1 MLNNKK
7 KHPIQKGNLHPRS
20 KHRERY
26 DFKQLIKSHAE
37 LTAFVSPNNYGDDS
51 IDFFN
56 PKAVTALN
64 TALLKYFYDMEFWEI
79 PKGYLCPPI
88 PGRAD
93 YIHYMAD
100 VLAEHHQGEIPR
112 GKPIKCLDIGVGA
125 NCVYPI
131 IGHQEYGWSFI
142 GSDID
147 AVSLASANKMIEL
160 NPSLKDHIELRL
172 QNNANDIFKGVIKKK
187 EKIDLVICNPPFHTS
202 YQEMQK
208 GSLRKLSNLKRKK
221 IKKTVLNFGGQS
233 NELWCDGG
241 ELAFVRKMIHQSK
254 DFAQEVSYFS
264 TLVSKEAHLKPF
276 YKELKSIK
284 AQQIKTIN
292 MAQGNK
298 VSRVLVWW
306 F

>member
-1 MLNNKK
+1 MNTKSK
-7 KHPIQKGNLHPRS
+7 LHPRS

-26 DFKQLIKSHAE
+26 DFNQLIKNHPE
-37 LTAFVSPNNYGDDS
+37 LADFVRPNEYGDES

-64 TALLKYFYDMEFWEI
+64 TALLKHFYNIEFWEI

-100 VLAEHHQGEIPR
+100 LLASNNNGEIPR
-112 GKPIKCLDIGVGA
+112 GRNIKCLDIGVGA

-142 GSDID
+142 ASDID
-147 AVSLASANKMIEL
+147 KLSIASAGKIIEL
-160 NPSLKDHIELRL
+160 NPILKDSIELRL
-172 QNNANDIFKGVIKKK
+172 QNNPKDIFRGVIKKG
-187 EKIDLVICNPPFHTS
+187 EKIDFVICNPPFHS
-202 YQEMQK
+202 SFEEMQK
-208 GSLRKLSNLKRKK
+208 GSLRKLRNLKKK
-221 IKKTVLNFGGQS
+221 QVKKTVLNFGGQS

-241 ELAFVRKMIHQSK
+241 ELEFVKKMIYQSK
-254 DFAQEVSYFS
+254 DFAQQVQYFS
-264 TLVSKEAHLKPF
+264 TLVSKEAHLKSF
-276 YKELKSIK
+276 SLELKR
-284 AQQIKTIN
+284 AQAKHIITIN
-292 MAQGNK
+292 MGQGNK
-298 VSRVLVWW
+298 VSRILVWG

>member
-1 MLNNKK
+1 MNTKSK
-7 KHPIQKGNLHPRS
+7 LHPRN
-20 KHRERY
+20 KHRDRY

-37 LTAFVSPNNYGDDS
+37 LAGFVRPNEYGDES

-64 TALLKYFYDMEFWEI
+64 TALLKHFYNIEFWEI

-100 VLAEHHQGEIPR
+100 LLANNNQGEIPKGR
-112 GKPIKCLDIGVGA
+112 KVKCLDIGVGA

-142 GSDID
+142 ASDID
-147 AVSLASANKMIEL
+147 ELSIASANKITEL
-160 NPSLKDHIELRL
+160 NPTLKGSIELRL
-172 QNNANDIFKGVIKKK
+172 QNNPKDIFRGVIKKS
-187 EKIDLVICNPPFHTS
+187 EKIDFVICNPPFHSS
-202 YQEMQK
+202 YEEMQK
-208 GSLRKLSNLKRKK
+208 GSLRKLRNLKKK
-221 IKKTVLNFGGQS
+221 QIKKTVLNFGGQS

-241 ELAFVRKMIHQSK
+241 ELEFVKKMIHQS
-254 DFAQEVSYFS
+254 QELAHQISWFS
-264 TLVSKEAHLKPF
+264 SLISKEAHLKSI
-276 YKELKSIK
+276 YKELKK
-284 AQQIKTIN
+284 VGAKEVKTID
-292 MAQGNK
+292 MGQGNK
-298 VSRVLVWW
+298 VSRILVWE

>member
-1 MLNNKK
+1 MNTKSK
-7 KHPIQKGNLHPRS
+7 LHPRS

-26 DFKQLIKSHAE
+26 DFNQLIKNHPE
-37 LTAFVSPNNYGDDS
+37 LADFVRPNEYGDES

-64 TALLKYFYDMEFWEI
+64 TALLKHFYNIEFWEI

-100 VLAEHHQGEIPR
+100 LLANNNQREIPKGR
-112 GKPIKCLDIGVGA
+112 KVKCLDIGVGA

-142 GSDID
+142 ASDID
-147 AVSLASANKMIEL
+147 KLSIASAGKIIEL
-160 NPSLKDHIELRL
+160 NPILKDSIELRL
-172 QNNANDIFKGVIKKK
+172 QNNPKDIFRGVIKKG
-187 EKIDLVICNPPFHTS
+187 EKIDFVICNPPFHS
-202 YQEMQK
+202 SFEEMQK
-208 GSLRKLSNLKRKK
+208 GSLRKLRNLKKK
-221 IKKTVLNFGGQS
+221 QIKKTVLNFGGQS

-241 ELAFVRKMIHQSK
+241 ELEFVKKMIYQSK
-254 DFAQEVSYFS
+254 DFAQQVQYFS
-264 TLVSKEAHLKPF
+264 TLVSKEAHLKSF
-276 YKELKSIK
+276 SLELKR
-284 AQQIKTIN
+284 AQAKHIITIN
-292 MAQGNK
+292 MGQGNK
-298 VSRVLVWW
+298 VSRILVWG

>member
-1 MLNNKK
+1 MNTKSK
-7 KHPIQKGNLHPRS
+7 LHPRN

-26 DFKQLIKSHAE
+26 DFNQLIKSHAE
-37 LTAFVSPNNYGDDS
+37 LASFVKPNDYGDES

-64 TALLKYFYDMEFWEI
+64 TALLKHFYDIKFWEI

-100 VLAEHHQGEIPR
+100 LLADNNQGEIPK
-112 GKPIKCLDIGVGA
+112 GKKVKCLDIGVGA

-142 GSDID
+142 ASDID
-147 AVSLASANKMIEL
+147 ELSIASASKITEF
-160 NPSLKDHIELRL
+160 NPLLIDSIELRL
-172 QNNANDIFKGVIKKK
+172 QNNPKDIFRGVIRKG
-187 EKIDLVICNPPFHTS
+187 EKIDLVICNPPFHS
-202 YQEMQK
+202 SFEEMQK
-208 GSLRKLSNLKRKK
+208 GSLRKLRNLKKK
-221 IKKTVLNFGGQS
+221 QVKKTVLNFGGQS

-241 ELAFVRKMIHQSK
+241 ELEFVKKMIHQSK
-254 DFAQEVSYFS
+254 DFARQVQYFS
-264 TLVSKEAHLKPF
+264 TLVSKEAHLKSF
-276 YKELKSIK
+276 YQELKRIQAK
-284 AQQIKTIN
+284 QVKTIN
-292 MAQGNK
+292 MGQGNK
-298 VSRVLVWW
+298 VSRILVWG

>member
-37 LTAFVSPNNYGDDS
+37 LAAFVSPNNYGDDS

>member
-1 MLNNKK
+1 MKIKN
-7 KHPIQKGNLHPRS
+7 NLHPRS

-37 LTAFVSPNNYGDDS
+37 LAAFVSPNNYGDDS

-56 PKAVTALN
+56 PEAVTALN
-64 TALLKYFYDMEFWEI
+64 TALLKHFYHIEFWEI

-100 VLAEHHQGEIPR
+100 VLAAHHQGEIPR
-112 GKPIKCLDIGVGA
+112 GKNIKCLDIGVGA
-125 NCVYPI
+125 NCIYPI

-172 QNNANDIFKGVIKKK
+172 QNNANTIFKGVIKKE
-187 EKIDLVICNPPFHTS
+187 EKIDLVICNPPFHAS
-202 YQEMQK
+202 YEEMQK
-208 GSLRKLSNLKRKK
+208 GSLRKLRNLKKK
-221 IKKTVLNFGGQS
+221 QIKKTVLNFGGQG

-241 ELAFVRKMIHQSK
+241 ELGFVKKMIHQSK
-254 DFAQEVSYFS
+254 DFAQEVQYFS

-276 YKELKSIK
+276 CEELKSVK
-284 AQQIKTIN
+284 AKQIKTIN
-292 MAQGNK
+292 MEQGNK
-298 VSRVLVWW
+298 VSRVLLWR

>member
-1 MLNNKK
+1 MNTKSK
-7 KHPIQKGNLHPRS
+7 LHPRS

-26 DFKQLIKSHAE
+26 DFNQLIKNHPE
-37 LTAFVSPNNYGDDS
+37 LADFVRPNDYGDES

-64 TALLKYFYDMEFWEI
+64 TALLKHFYNIEFWEI

-100 VLAEHHQGEIPR
+100 LLASNNNGEIPR
-112 GKPIKCLDIGVGA
+112 GRNIKCLDIGVGA

-142 GSDID
+142 ASNID
-147 AVSLASANKMIEL
+147 KLSIASAGKIIEL
-160 NPSLKDHIELRL
+160 NPLLKDSIELRL
-172 QNNANDIFKGVIKKK
+172 QNNPKDIFRGVIKKG
-187 EKIDLVICNPPFHTS
+187 ETIDFVICNPPFHSS
-202 YQEMQK
+202 YEEMQK
-208 GSLRKLSNLKRKK
+208 GSLRKLRNLKKK
-221 IKKTVLNFGGQS
+221 QIKKTVLNFGGQS

-241 ELAFVRKMIHQSK
+241 ELEFVKKMIHQSK
-254 DFAQEVSYFS
+254 ELAHQISWFS
-264 TLVSKEAHLKPF
+264 SLISKEAHLKSV
-276 YKELKSIK
+276 YKELKK
-284 AQQIKTIN
+284 VGAKEVKTID
-292 MAQGNK
+292 MGQGNK
-298 VSRVLVWW
+298 VSHVMVWR

>member
-1 MLNNKK
+1 MPNNKT
-7 KHPIQKGNLHPRS
+7 HSQQKTKLHPRS
-20 KHRERY
+20 KHRDRY
-26 DFKQLIKSHAE
+26 DFGQLIKSHAE
-37 LTAFVSPNNYGDDS
+37 LSSFVKVNDYGDES

-64 TALLKYFYDMEFWEI
+64 TALLKHFYNIGFWEI

-100 VLAEHHQGEIPR
+100 LLASKNKGVIPK
-112 GKPIKCLDIGVGA
+112 GNKIKCLDIGAGA

-147 AVSLASANKMIEL
+147 AVSIGSAQKIVEL
-160 NPSLKDHIELRL
+160 NPTLKDAIELRL
-172 QNNANDIFKGVIKKK
+172 QANSNSILKGVIKKD
-187 EKIDLVICNPPFHTS
+187 ERIDIVICNPPFHAS
-202 YQEMQK
+202 LAEAQA
-208 GSLRKLSNLKRKK
+208 GSIRKLKNLKKTN
-221 IKKTVLNFGGQS
+221 IKKPTLNFGGQS

-241 ELAFVRKMIHQSK
+241 ELEFVKKMIHESK
-254 DFAQEVSYFS
+254 EFAHQISWFS
-264 TLVSKEAHLKPF
+264 SLISKEAHLKSV
-276 YKELKSIK
+276 YRELKKVS
-284 AQQIKTIN
+284 ARDVKTID
-292 MAQGNK
+292 MGQGNK
-298 VSRVLVWW
+298 VSRVVVWE